1 MSYKLENQ
9 IVCWNDEEK
18 KDSCEP
24 EGVMPIQLDTIVEDF
39 LARTRRLLLV
49 GEINEMSSTHVCSYL
64 QVYSTSRAPVYMYI
78 NSPGGCISAGYA
90 IVDQMLACRCPI
102 VTIVRGQAHS
112 MGAMIA
118 AYGTKGSR
126 FSTPNSSFM
135 LHSISI
141 QHPPCPIEQQTIM
154 IDYANMDYRDK
165 IRNLAKRMKINRNKL
180 EDLMSKTMWM
190 SPRQAI
196 KIGLIDGIWTPQKER
211 VVSRSFDK

>member
-1 MSYKLENQ
+1 MNCKRDNK
-9 IVCWNDEEK
+9 IVCCEDEDR
-18 KDSCEP
+18 KDSREP

-141 QHPPCPIEQQTIM
+141 QNPPCPIEQQTTM
-154 IDYANMDYRDK
+154 IDYANSDYHEK
-165 IRNLAKRMKINRNKL
+165 IKNLAKRMKIHRHKL
-180 EDLMSKTMWM
+180 EDLMSKTVWM
-190 SPRQAI
+190 SPKQAI

-211 VVSRSFDK
+211 AVSRSFER